1 MDWKNIVIVFLFLL
15 LVTSIGFLLYFAL
28 KPKSIAPAVPAAPP
42 PPPPPPPPATVSSQ
56 GTAQTNLLNGNGLPP
71 PPPPPPPAPVS
82 SQGATQ
88 SNPLNG
94 NGLPPA
100 PPPPPPAPPSSQPTA
115 AKLAAKAQFDR
126 ALEQYAYT
134 ESDADAQKLN
144 EAQKIYEN
152 TL

>member
-42 PPPPPPPPATVSSQ
+42 PPPPPPPPAT
-56 GTAQTNLLNGNGLPP
+56 
-71 PPPPPPPAPVS
+71 VS